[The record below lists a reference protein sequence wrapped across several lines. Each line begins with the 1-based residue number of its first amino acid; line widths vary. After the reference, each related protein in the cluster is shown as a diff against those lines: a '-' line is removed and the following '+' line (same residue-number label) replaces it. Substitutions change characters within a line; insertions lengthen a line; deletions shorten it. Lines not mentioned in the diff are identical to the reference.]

1 MTSCCGLK
9 GTQLAGAG
17 DKKKWLICGS
27 SRKFDHEGEFAVV
40 AIPSGK
46 LHSWNFWDAIGRPRY
61 VCAPMVDQSELAF
74 RQLVR
79 RYGCQL
85 CYSPMVRPIR
95 DMMSLALAR
104 SFFGLFLCVASR

>member
-1 MTSCCGLK
+1 MASGCSLK

-17 DKKKWLICGS
+17 DKKKWLISGS
-27 SRKFDHEGEFAVV
+27 TRKHDQEGEFAVI

-46 LHSWNFWDAIGRPRY
+46 LHSWSFWDAIGRPRY

-79 RYGCQL
+79 RYGCEL
-85 CYSPMVRPIR
+85 CYSPMVRQSVQLCHSC
-95 DMMSLALAR
+95 SLVHLLR
-104 SFFGLFLCVASR
+104 VILSL